1 MQIFDLT
8 PYQWQQIG
16 ISAGILLAAF
26 LLTRPLIDFLLRQ
39 VIGRL
44 TRLTKT
50 SLDDVLLKALRL
62 PLYWL
67 VVLIAAEAA
76 VSRLTFLSEAIRQHK
91 DGVFYVG
98 YATLALVAGWRLV
111 NMLADWYQR
120 RPKRQQPSLIDDQL
134 LPFIR
139 RLVLLLLV
147 VLIAISVLGYFKIEV
162 GGLVATLGIGSLAV
176 ALAAQAALSDTISG
190 FLIMI
195 DQPYRIG
202 DRIELL
208 DIDTWGDVLDIGLRS
223 TRILTPDHRMVII
236 PNSVIAKSLVV
247 NRTTPN
253 PEYRVKT
260 GVGVA
265 YGSDVETVRQT
276 LVEAVRGLEG
286 VSGKHPVE
294 ALLVKFGDS
303 SLNFELRWW
312 ISTYQDMYVIFD
324 RVNTAVYSALAEAR
338 IEIPFPQRDVHH
350 KLNAGDAARFAEVFG
365 SRSE

>member
-1 MQIFDLT
+1 MDFT

-16 ISAGILLAAF
+16 ISVGILLAAF
-26 LLTRPLIDFLLRQ
+26 LLARPLINFLLNQ
-39 VIGRL
+39 VAGRL
-44 TRLTKT
+44 TRLTRT
-50 SLDDVLLKALRL
+50 ELDDVLVEALRL

-67 VVLIAAEAA
+67 VVLVAAEAA
-76 VSRLTFLSEAIRQHK
+76 ITRLEFLSSTIRQHK
-91 DGVFYVG
+91 DGTFYVL

-111 NMLADWYQR
+111 NMLTDWYQR

-134 LPFIR
+134 LPFVR
-139 RLVLLLLV
+139 RLVLLVLV
-147 VLIAISVLGYFKIEV
+147 VLIAISVLGYFQIEV

-202 DRIELL
+202 DRIEIL
-208 DIDTWGDVLDIGLRS
+208 DIDTWGDVRDIGLRS
-223 TRILTPDHRMVII
+223 TRILTPDNRMVII

-247 NRTTPN
+247 NRTSPN
-253 PEYRVKT
+253 PEYRIKT

-265 YGSDVETVRQT
+265 YGSDVEAVRQT
-276 LVEAVRGLEG
+276 LVKAVRGLEG
-286 VSGKHPVE
+286 ISGQHPVE
-294 ALLVKFGDS
+294 ALLVEFGDS

-312 ISTYQDMYVIFD
+312 IGTYQDIYIVFD
-324 RVNTAVYSALAEAR
+324 RVNTAVYNALAAAR

-350 KLNAGDAARFAEVFG
+350 KLDSGDAAEFARAFG
-365 SRSE
+365 GPMN

>member
-16 ISAGILLAAF
+16 ISAGILAAAF
-26 LLTRPLIDFLLRQ
+26 LFARPLINFLLNQ
-39 VIGRL
+39 VAARLARL
-44 TRLTKT
+44 TRTK
-50 SLDDVLLKALRL
+50 LDDMLLKALHM

-67 VVLIAAEAA
+67 VVLAAADAA
-76 VSRLTFLSEAIRQHK
+76 VTRLTFLGSAIRQHE
-91 DGVFYVG
+91 DAVFYVG
-98 YATLALVAGWRLV
+98 YATLVLVAGWRLV
-111 NMLADWYQR
+111 NMLADWYQQ
-120 RPKRQQPSLIDDQL
+120 RPNRQQPSLVDDQL
-134 LPFIR
+134 LPFVR
-139 RLVLLLLV
+139 RLALLLLV

-190 FLIMI
+190 FLIMV

-208 DIDTWGDVLDIGLRS
+208 EIDTWGDVVDIGLRS

-247 NRTTPN
+247 NRTSPK

-265 YGSDVETVRQT
+265 YGSDLEAVRQT

-286 VSGKHPVE
+286 VSADHPVE
-294 ALLVKFGDS
+294 ALLVEFGDS
-303 SLNFELRWW
+303 SLNFEIRWW
-312 ISTYQDMYVIFD
+312 ISTYQDLYVIFD
-324 RVNTAVYSALAEAR
+324 RANTAMYNALAAAQ

-350 KLNAGDAARFAEVFG
+350 KLDPLDAEGFVRAFG
-365 SRSE
+365 SLPG